1 MSEEK
6 FKDLPAKKTADMPT
20 GLYWKGKKT
29 EVDRVVLPFQTIE
42 TINESR
48 ATRESEKGTFLKA
61 FRGEPDTSWYNR
73 LIWGDNKYIMASLLE
88 EFAGKIDLIYI
99 DPPFATGAD
108 FSVKMTLG
116 DAEWTKEP
124 SAIED
129 KAYRDTWGQGLDSY
143 LQMMYERIILM
154 RDLLCDKGTI
164 LVHIG
169 SNINHAVRLMM
180 DEIFGNDNYRNE
192 IIVKRGS
199 KNVQAQF
206 ESIDSLM
213 CGYDTLLLYTRQREH
228 RFKHLNTILEEARSG
243 TWNNHWRGT
252 DRPTMRYELYGIIP
266 DRGQWRWSRERT
278 LKAVRNYGIYFSE
291 YKERMSIDEY
301 YMWILE
307 TTGDKLDFV
316 RLSKKSKPEHYVPP
330 TDLKLLNDV
339 WLDIPAY
346 ERSKYPTQK
355 SEIFLER
362 ILEWLTIENS
372 LVADFFCGSGTTGA
386 VAEKLGRRWI
396 MADLG
401 RYAIHTT
408 RKRLLGIDNCKPF
421 VVQNLGKYER
431 QYWQG
436 VTFKKRSNEQLPI
449 YEYIRFILEL
459 YNAEPLTGML
469 HIHGKKGKRFVHVGA
484 VDAPV
489 TLAEIKEAMDEV
501 KQTGQKALDVLGWEW
516 EMGLHDVVEKAAK
529 ESGIHLRLLFI
540 PRDVMDPRAV
550 EKGDVTF
557 YELAYLEVEAT
568 QTKSGAF
575 KIELKD
581 FAIPNLDLIPQ
592 EVRDKIKK
600 WSDYIDYWSVDWDW
614 NAVSADLSA
623 DRQDRQE
630 DTFHNMWQSYR
641 TRKERKLELT
651 SDVHRYENSG
661 DHKIMVKVI
670 DIFGN
675 DTTHVVEVKL

>member
-6 FKDLPAKKTADMPT
+6 FKDLPT

-48 ATRESEKGTFLKA
+48 ATREREKVKGKELFGA
-61 FRGEPDTSWYNR
+61 SQQNDGWYNR

-143 LQMMYERIILM
+143 LQMMYERLVIM
-154 RDLLCDKGTI
+154 RELLSDTGSI
-164 LVHIG
+164 YVHLDWHVGHYVKI
-169 SNINHAVRLMM
+169 MM
-180 DEIFGNDNYRNE
+180 DALFGRENFLNE
-192 IIVKRGS
+192 IIWGYKRPSAPGQKQFPRLHDDIFWFKKGKNWTFNGDDVRIAYAQSSYDRAGYAGKAS
-199 KNVQAQF
+199 KMTGGTGVELKKGGKYPEDWWDIPMLKGN
-206 ESIDSLM
+206 S
-213 CGYDTLLLYTRQREH
+213 
-228 RFKHLNTILEEARSG
+228 EE
-243 TWNNHWRGT
+243 
-252 DRPTMRYELYGIIP
+252 Y
-266 DRGQWRWSRERT
+266 
-278 LKAVRNYGIYFSE
+278 LKFQ
-291 YKERMSIDEY
+291 
-301 YMWILE
+301 
-307 TTGDKLDFV
+307 TQ
-316 RLSKKSKPEHYVPP
+316 KPEA
-330 TDLKLLNDV
+330 L
-339 WLDIPAY
+339 
-346 ERSKYPTQK
+346 
-355 SEIFLER
+355 LER
-362 ILEWLTIENS
+362 IIKASSNEGD

-436 VTFKKRSNEQLPI
+436 VTFKKRSDEQMPI
-449 YEYIRFILEL
+449 YEYIRFILKL

-469 HIHGKKGKRFVHVGA
+469 HIHGKKGKHFVHVGA

-489 TLAEIKEAMDEV
+489 TLTEIKEAMDEV
-501 KQTGQKALDVLGWEW
+501 KQAGQKALDILGWEW
-516 EMGLHDVVEKAAK
+516 EMGLHDVVEKTSK
-529 ESGIHLRLLFI
+529 ESGIHLRLLSI

-557 YELAYLEVEAT
+557 YELAYLEVEAKP
-568 QTKSGAF
+568 TKDSRF
-575 KIELKD
+575 VVELKD

-592 EVRDKIKK
+592 EIRDKIKK

-614 NAVSADLSA
+614 NAVSA
-623 DRQDRQE
+623 DRQE

-651 SDVHRYENSG
+651 SDAHRYENSG

-675 DTTHVVEVKL
+675 DTTHVIEVKS

>member
-1 MSEEK
+1 MAEEK
-6 FKDLPAKKTADMPT
+6 FKDLPT

-48 ATRESEKGTFLKA
+48 ATREREKVKGKELFGTNQQN
-61 FRGEPDTSWYNR
+61 DDWYNR
-73 LIWGDNKYIMASLLE
+73 LIWGDNKYVMASLLE

-143 LQMMYERIILM
+143 LQMMYERLIIM
-154 RDLLCDKGTI
+154 RELLSDNGAIYCHVDYRVSGYMN
-164 LVHIG
+164 LLF
-169 SNINHAVRLMM
+169 N
-180 DEIFGNDNYRNE
+180 EIFGQNNFKNELIWCYRGMAVSKNHYVRRHDNIYFYSKTENNQFYWERISEDLTETTKSKYRYVDKNGRRFRLHGRNINGSPIQNHTDIDIKWLE
-192 IIVKRGS
+192 TNPELCRIDYLDEKQGS
-199 KNVQAQF
+199 KPRDWIVMDYINVM
-206 ESIDSLM
+206 SD
-213 CGYDTLLLYTRQREH
+213 
-228 RFKHLNTILEEARSG
+228 
-243 TWNNHWRGT
+243 
-252 DRPTMRYELYGIIP
+252 
-266 DRGQWRWSRERT
+266 ER
-278 LKAVRNYGIYFSE
+278 VN
-291 YKERMSIDEY
+291 
-301 YMWILE
+301 
-307 TTGDKLDFV
+307 
-316 RLSKKSKPEHYVPP
+316 
-330 TDLKLLNDV
+330 
-339 WLDIPAY
+339 
-346 ERSKYPTQK
+346 YPTQK
-355 SEIFLER
+355 PEKFLER
-362 ILEWLTIENS
+362 IIKASSNEGH

-421 VVQNLGKYER
+421 IVQNLGKYER

-436 VTFKKRSNEQLPI
+436 VTFKKRSDEQMPI
-449 YEYIRFILEL
+449 YEYIQFILKL

-469 HIHGKKGKRFVHVGA
+469 HIHGKKGKHFVHVGA

-489 TLAEIKEAMDEV
+489 TLTEIKEAMDEV
-501 KQTGQKALDVLGWEW
+501 KQAGQKALDILGWEW
-516 EMGLHDVVEKAAK
+516 EMGLHDLVEKTTK
-529 ESGIHLRLLFI
+529 ESDIYLRLLSI
-540 PRDVMDPRAV
+540 PRDVMDPRAAA
-550 EKGDVTF
+550 KGDVTF
-557 YELAYLEVEAT
+557 YELAYLEV
-568 QTKSGAF
+568 GAKPAKDGRF
-575 KIELKD
+575 AVELKD

-614 NAVSADLSA
+614 N
-623 DRQDRQE
+623 E

-651 SDVHRYENSG
+651 SDAHKYENSG
-661 DHKIMVKVI
+661 NHKIMVKVI

-675 DTTHVVEVKL
+675 DTTHVIEVKS

>member
-1 MSEEK
+1 MAEK
-6 FKDLPAKKTADMPT
+6 KFEDLPT

-48 ATRESEKGTFLKA
+48 ATREREKIKGYSLFKKPN
-61 FRGEPDTSWYNR
+61 GGNWYNR

-129 KAYRDTWGQGLDSY
+129 KAYRDTWGFGLDSY
-143 LQMMYERIILM
+143 LQMMHDRIVLI
-154 RDLLCDKGTI
+154 RDLLSEKGSLYI
-164 LVHIG
+164 HLDFRVVHYIKE
-169 SNINHAVRLMM
+169 IT
-180 DEIFGNDNYRNE
+180 DEIFGKDNFLNE
-192 IIVKRGS
+192 IIWCYSEREIS
-199 KNVQAQF
+199 KKFYN
-206 ESIDSLM
+206 
-213 CGYDTLLLYTRQREH
+213 R
-228 RFKHLNTILEEARSG
+228 KHDTILFYAKNSNNDSRAFNCYDITEEYSELSILKYTLRDKDG
-243 TWNNHWRGT
+243 RKYQIRGKGGH
-252 DRPTMRYELYGIIP
+252 YVGKQQL
-266 DRGQWRWSRERT
+266 
-278 LKAVRNYGIYFSE
+278 
-291 YKERMSIDEY
+291 
-301 YMWILE
+301 
-307 TTGDKLDFV
+307 
-316 RLSKKSKPEHYVPP
+316 KPEIEKEHPEWTYRDYLDEKPGVLPRDWFSNIDFENRASANRTGYATQKP
-330 TDLKLLNDV
+330 EKLLEKFIKASSNEGD
-339 WLDIPAY
+339 
-346 ERSKYPTQK
+346 
-355 SEIFLER
+355 
-362 ILEWLTIENS
+362 

-421 VVQNLGKYER
+421 IVQNLGKYER

-436 VTFKKRSNEQLPI
+436 ITFKKRSNEQLPI
-449 YEYIRFILEL
+449 YEYIQFILKL

-469 HIHGKKGKRFVHVGA
+469 HIHGKKGRHFVHVGA

-489 TLAEIKEAMDEV
+489 TLTEIKEAMDEV
-501 KQTGQKALDVLGWEW
+501 KQAGQKALDILGWEW
-516 EMGLHDVVEKAAK
+516 EMGLHDVVEKTAK
-529 ESGIHLRLLFI
+529 ESGIHLRLLSI
-540 PRDVMDPRAV
+540 PRDVMDPRAA

-568 QTKSGAF
+568 QPKSGTF
-575 KIELKD
+575 KIELRD

-592 EVRDKIKK
+592 EVKDKIKK

-614 NAVSADLSA
+614 N
-623 DRQDRQE
+623 E

-641 TRKERKLELT
+641 TRKEQKLELT
-651 SDVHRYENSG
+651 SDAHKYKNSG
-661 DHKIMVKVI
+661 YHKIMVKVI

-675 DTTHVVEVKL
+675 DTTHVIEVKS

>member
-6 FKDLPAKKTADMPT
+6 FKDLPAKKTADTPT

-48 ATRESEKGTFLKA
+48 ATREREKEKGQSLFKD
-61 FRGEPDTSWYNR
+61 RSGGEGYNR
-73 LIWGDNKYIMASLLE
+73 LIWGDNKYIMVSLLE

-116 DAEWTKEP
+116 DTEWTKEP

-143 LQMMYERIILM
+143 LQMMYERLVIM
-154 RDLLCDKGTI
+154 RELLSETGSI
-164 LVHIG
+164 YIHIDYRVD
-169 SNINHAVRLMM
+169 SYLRLMM
-180 DEIFGNDNYRNE
+180 DEIFGNKNLMNE
-192 IIVKRGS
+192 IAYGYRIQGINKRTWAKKHDTILYYS
-199 KNVQAQF
+199 KNH
-206 ESIDSLM
+206 
-213 CGYDTLLLYTRQREH
+213 EH
-228 RFKHLNTILEEARSG
+228 MVFNPQIERVYYEKPFFNPKVDEQGRYYNDVYIRDIWDHDNTKPIISG
-243 TWNNHWRGT
+243 
-252 DRPTMRYELYGIIP
+252 
-266 DRGQWRWSRERT
+266 S
-278 LKAVRNYGIYFSE
+278 SE
-291 YKERMSIDEY
+291 YVGYR
-301 YMWILE
+301 
-307 TTGDKLDFV
+307 
-316 RLSKKSKPEHYVPP
+316 
-330 TDLKLLNDV
+330 
-339 WLDIPAY
+339 
-346 ERSKYPTQK
+346 TQK
-355 SEIFLER
+355 SKGLLER
-362 ILEWLTIENS
+362 IIKASSNRGD

-436 VTFKKRSNEQLPI
+436 VTFKKRSDEQMPI
-449 YEYIRFILEL
+449 YEYIRFILKL

-489 TLAEIKEAMDEV
+489 TLTEIKEVMDEV
-501 KQTGQKALDVLGWEW
+501 KQAGQKALDILGWEW
-516 EMGLHDVVEKAAK
+516 EMGLHDVVEKTAK
-529 ESGIHLRLLFI
+529 ESGIHLRLLSI
-540 PRDVMDPRAV
+540 PRDVMDPRAA

-557 YELAYLEVEAT
+557 YELAYLEVDVKP
-568 QTKSGAF
+568 TKDGRF
-575 KIELKD
+575 VVELKD

-614 NAVSADLSA
+614 N
-623 DRQDRQE
+623 E

-641 TRKERKLELT
+641 IRKERKLELT
-651 SDVHRYENSG
+651 SDAHKYENSG
-661 DHKIMVKVI
+661 DHKSMIKVI

-675 DTTHVVEVKL
+675 DTTHVIEVKS